1 MGAEGGP
8 TMSDETGL
16 TAGGA
21 VRSLLKLMVL
31 GGLGLVLLIPVAQ
44 VLGLVR
50 ERRERQEEV
59 RREVSAS
66 WGGEQ
71 TVGALVLAAPLH
83 GAVTTRE
90 WVYFLPAE
98 VRWEG
103 ELRPEV
109 RTLGLFTT
117 TLFESRLMARGW
129 FRRPDATPLGVAAE
143 RVDWDAAVAVL
154 VVSDPRGIAGRPEL
168 RWGGRE
174 LIVRPGVG
182 PLAGADG
189 GVQAALGAGGVH
201 GERMPSEATLTLRGS
216 EALRLLPLGELTQA
230 RLASSWPSPGLVGA
244 SLPDH
249 EIRADGFSADWDV
262 PYYGR
267 GFAQQW
273 RSGEAQPASLWHDG
287 AQAGAFGVSLV
298 RPANPYQQTERAVKY
313 AVLFIALTFT
323 TVFLLE
329 LLSPVRLHPVHY
341 LLVGFALC
349 LFYLLLLALSEHLG
363 LGRAYALAAGAVV
376 AQVTLYAR
384 AVLAGGGRAAV
395 LGAALAALY
404 AWLYTLLRA
413 EDFALL
419 LGACGLF
426 AVLAAVMF
434 LTRRLDWATLRFRPG
449 PVG

>member
-1 MGAEGGP
+1 MN
-8 TMSDETGL
+8 DETSL
-16 TAGGA
+16 DAGGA
-21 VRSLLKLMVL
+21 LRSLLKLVMLGVL
-31 GGLGLVLLIPVAQ
+31 ALVLLIPVTQ
-44 VLGLVR
+44 LLGLVR

-59 RREVSAS
+59 RREVTAS

-71 TVGALVLAAPLH
+71 TVGALVLAAPLQE
-83 GAVTTRE
+83 AAATRE

-103 ELRPEV
+103 ELRPQS
-109 RTLGLFTT
+109 RSLGLFTT
-117 TLFESRLMARGW
+117 TLYESRLLARGW
-129 FRRPDATPLGVAAE
+129 FRRPDPSELGVGAD
-143 RVDWDAAVAVL
+143 RVDWDGAVAVL
-154 VVSDPRGIAGRPEL
+154 VVGDPRGLAGRPEL

-174 LIVRPGVG
+174 LTLRPGVG
-182 PLAGADG
+182 PLAGACG
-189 GVQAALGAGGVH
+189 GVQAVLGPGGVH
-201 GERMPSEATLTLRGS
+201 GERMPFEVAITLRGS
-216 EALRLLPLGELTQA
+216 EELRVLPLGELTQA
-230 RLASSWPSPGLVGA
+230 RLVSSWPSPGFVGA
-244 SLPDH
+244 SLPDR
-249 EIRADGFSADWDV
+249 EVRPDGFTADWDV

-273 RSGEAQPASLWHDG
+273 RSGEAQPASLWHDS
-287 AQAGAFGVSLV
+287 ARAGAFGVSLV

-313 AVLFIALTFT
+313 AVLFIALTFI

-349 LFYLLLLALSEHLG
+349 LFYLLLLALSEHVG
-363 LGRAYALAAGAVV
+363 LGPAYALASGAVV

-384 AVLAGGGRAAV
+384 AVLAGSGRAAV

-404 AWLYTLLRA
+404 GWLYTLLRA

-426 AVLAAVMF
+426 AALAAVMF
-434 LTRRLDWATLRFRPG
+434 LTRRLDWGTLRFRASTTG
-449 PVG
+449 